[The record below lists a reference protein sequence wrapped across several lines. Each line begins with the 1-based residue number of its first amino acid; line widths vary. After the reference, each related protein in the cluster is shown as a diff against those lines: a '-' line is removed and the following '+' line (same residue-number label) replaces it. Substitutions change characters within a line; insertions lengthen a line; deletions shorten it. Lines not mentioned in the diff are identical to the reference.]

1 MKLNR
6 LLIFIAS
13 LLFLGLNISMSN
25 GYIILIHKGTMNIT
39 NSSGYT
45 NNYDPYI
52 IAYKVN
58 DTITF
63 TALAPD
69 SVAESILKEGLIKWD
84 FGDLTE
90 TDYSNSNKIVTHKY
104 SFPFPY
110 PVAWC
115 GYLNNTG
122 YSKALTYNWLVVG
135 DVRNTKYIFNGS
147 PTYSKEQWDVIYN
160 RTNNTVIIKYYSETP
175 KNYEF
180 NGLSVDLTPV
190 MVNVSRDDIV
200 AGDSVKFNYS
210 ISRNIILTVWCFGD
224 GTFSFE
230 KSPTHTYTKPGI
242 YYPRVLLVDDY
253 GRVLVGYLNE
263 GIKVNR
269 PMGGYFEPIRNEN
282 YVYNSSGSISVNVED
297 MYAMAYKVNDTI
309 TFKPVDAY
317 YSDRWTTWYLK
328 YDYGDGNETE
338 YEPYYYG
345 DNFTHKYS
353 YPFIYPICWME
364 FSYNGGWTAFSAT
377 LDYLVV
383 GDVGNTI
390 YEFIPNNTDT
400 TKYNVDYDS
409 TNHIVKFYFYSDN
422 INKTVTLKLRQ
433 KVHYDVLVYAK
444 EVNGGIQYS
453 FYYPYGKPV
462 FVFWSFG
469 DGNYSLENSPWHQY
483 PNDNKYYQAHV
494 LIVDSNGVVSV
505 GFGPIIKNNNIV
517 STSLYVE
524 PTAIPVNETVNV
536 LYFDPIVK
544 YSLITNYPLTLC
556 DYLELFIKNYN
567 SITLYN
573 TSFEHNYNYS
583 LIKYRRRW
591 ILVITG
597 DYWIVDNNDNCYP
610 GYVEYISHSWDLN
623 NTTLTIIYKFL
634 KEGIYYIEGYD
645 YYDYEDYPD
654 NYKTHFVPRMIKV
667 INNHNP
673 VAQLYVYPNPASYN
687 TTIFFNPLNSY
698 DPDAGRELSD
708 GSDYII
714 SPTEPYASIYGF
726 NLTVY
731 NSSGD
736 IVWKYTSNNG
746 LKIVSHKFNETGNYT
761 AVLTVWDG
769 WGKSNSTNV
778 TFTILNKPPVPEF
791 TYSPNLPKV
800 NQTITFDASLSYDP
814 DGKIVKYVW
823 NFGDGNIIETNSSK
837 ITHIYTNPGTYK
849 VTLTVYDNLNSSSS
863 ITKTVNVFY
872 IKANFTCPNI
882 VYVNQTINFT
892 DSSITIPGYIKEY
905 IWNFGDGSTSN
916 EPNPTHKYTKE
927 GVYTVTLTIIN
938 NYGLRASTSKVILVR
953 GSGKYPPIARF
964 TFIVNGL
971 NVTFNASSSY
981 DIDGK
986 IVKYIWDFGD
996 GTTNTT
1002 TNPIITHI
1010 YNKSGVY
1017 IVKLTVV
1024 DNDNLNDSTIR
1035 LISVNNVLGRSIP
1048 IPLPVEI
1055 VIFITTLFSINYIM
1069 RRLK

>member
-1 MKLNR
+1 MKVNR

-25 GYIILIHKGTMNIT
+25 GYIILVHKGTMNIT

-45 NNYDPYI
+45 NNYNPSI

-58 DTITF
+58 DNITF

-69 SVAESILKEGLIKWD
+69 SVAEIILNNGLIKWD

-90 TDYSNSNKIVTHKY
+90 TNYSINNRIVIHKY

-122 YSKALTYNWLVVG
+122 YSKALTYNWLVVR
-135 DVRNTKYIFNGS
+135 DVKNTKYIFNGS
-147 PTYSKEQWDVIYN
+147 PTYYSKEQWNVSYN
-160 RTNNTVIIKYYSETP
+160 SSSNTVIIRYYSETP
-175 KNYEF
+175 ENYEF

-190 MVNVSRDDIV
+190 TINVSRDNIV
-200 AGDSVKFNYS
+200 VGDSVKFNYS

-253 GRVLVGYLNE
+253 GRVLVGYLYE

-269 PMGGYFEPIRNEN
+269 PIGGYFEPIRNES
-282 YVYNSSGSISVNVED
+282 YVYNSSGSVDVED
-297 MYAMAYKVNDTI
+297 IYAMAYKVNDTMYFEPI
-309 TFKPVDAY
+309 DAS
-317 YSDRWTTWYLK
+317 YSNLLTTWYLK

-345 DNFTHKYS
+345 DIFIHKYS

-377 LDYLVV
+377 LDYLAV
-383 GDVGNTI
+383 GDEGNTI
-390 YEFIPNNTDT
+390 YEFIPNNTYT
-400 TKYNVDYDS
+400 SKPKVIYDP

-422 INKTVTLKLRQ
+422 INKTVTLMLRQ
-433 KVHYDVLVYAK
+433 KVHYDVFVYAK

-453 FYYPYGKPV
+453 FDYPYGKPV

-469 DGNYSLENSPWHQY
+469 DGNYSLENNPWHQY
-483 PNDNKYYQAHV
+483 SNDNKYYQAHV

-505 GFGPIIKNNNIV
+505 GFGPVIQNNKIV
-517 STSLYVE
+517 STMLYVE
-524 PTAIPVNETVNV
+524 PTAIPVNGTVNV
-536 LYFDPIVK
+536 LYFDPYIL
-544 YSLITNYPLTLC
+544 S
-556 DYLELFIKNYN
+556 DYLD
-567 SITLYN
+567 LYV
-573 TSFEHNYNYS
+573 ENYNYNVLYES
-583 LIKYRRRW
+583 VFSYISKRW
-591 ILVITG
+591 RS
-597 DYWIVDNNDNCYP
+597 YWIVSNYLYYP
-610 GYVEYISHSWDLN
+610 GYVTYIGNVWNYSTYILN
-623 NTTLTIIYKFL
+623 ITYQFL

-645 YYDYEDYPD
+645 IGQFY
-654 NYKTHFVPRMIKV
+654 PRMIKV

-687 TTIFFNPLNSY
+687 TTVFFNPLNSY
-698 DPDAGRELSD
+698 DPDAGRTLSD
-708 GSDYII
+708 GSGYII

-731 NSSGD
+731 DSSGN
-736 IVWKYTSNNG
+736 IVWNYTSNNG
-746 LKIVSHKFNETGNYT
+746 LTIVSHKFNETGNYT

-769 WGKSNSTNV
+769 WGKTNTTSV
-778 TFTILNKPPVPEF
+778 TFTIINKPPIAEF

-800 NQTITFDASLSYDP
+800 NQTITFVSLSYDP

-823 NFGDGNIIETNSSK
+823 NFGDGNIIETNSSN
-837 ITHIYTNPGTYK
+837 ITHIYTSPGTYN

-863 ITKTVNVFY
+863 ITIPVNVFY
-872 IKANFTCPNI
+872 IKANFTCPTI
-882 VYVNQTINFT
+882 VYVNQPINFT
-892 DSSITIPGYIKEY
+892 DKSITIPGYIKEY
-905 IWNFGDGSTSN
+905 IWNFEDGSTSN
-916 EPNPTHKYTKE
+916 QPNPIHIYTQQ
-927 GVYTVTLTIIN
+927 GIYNVTLTIIN
-938 NYGLRASTSKVILVR
+938 NYGLSASTSTKVIVK
-953 GSGKYPPIARF
+953 GTGKYPPIARF
-964 TFIVNGL
+964 TFTVNGL

-1024 DNDNLNDSTIR
+1024 DNDNLTGSTIR
-1035 LISVNNVLGRSIP
+1035 IVSVTNVSMRSIP
-1048 IPLPVEI
+1048 IPLPIEI
-1055 VIFITTLFSINYIM
+1055 IIFITTLFSINYIM